1 MVQGDVLKISLLIYS
16 PSVAE
21 ILKRSLNY
29 FEMDARRTQRGRR
42 ELPSGND
49 RLTNKSNADSR
60 SKETKK
66 KFIDNIERDN
76 EVKSKLRKVYNN
88 ERV

>member
-16 PSVAE
+16 PSVAA
-21 ILKRSLNY
+21 ILKSSLNY
-29 FEMDARRTQRGRR
+29 FEMDARQP
-42 ELPSGND
+42 LKI
-49 RLTNKSNADSR
+49 NK
-60 SKETKK
+60 EE
-66 KFIDNIERDN
+66 FIDNIERDN

>member
-16 PSVAE
+16 LSVAE

-49 RLTNKSNADSR
+49 RLTNKSNAAAAQKKQR
-60 SKETKK
+60 K